1 MPRYRLFWP
10 LLAVLGGI
18 TPLGAVDAQS
28 VPNNELTLELVE
40 RVGRLEAEVRHL
52 RGQLEIQ
59 RYRIEQIQQ
68 QRALPVPAPPAS
80 PAAEGQPE
88 MVQPPASSL
97 QAPRSPTLS
106 VQPAATDSVAT
117 QPTEPASAR
126 TEQADFD
133 AALGELREGRYDEAA
148 TRFQR
153 FLAAYPNGAL
163 VGNAQYWLGESHYF
177 GQDYSAAKQAFIDL
191 GLHYPQSARL
201 PDALL
206 KLGYIY
212 GQQGDTERAR
222 EVFEKLLQ
230 VYPGTQAASLAE
242 RRLQMLP

>member
-1 MPRYRLFWP
+1 M
-10 LLAVLGGI
+10 
-18 TPLGAVDAQS
+18 PLGAVDAQP
-28 VPNNELTLELVE
+28 VPNKELTLELVE

-68 QRALPVPAPPAS
+68 QRALSVPAPPAS
-80 PAAEGQPE
+80 PAAERQPE
-88 MVQPPASSL
+88 MVQPPASSV
-97 QAPRSPTLS
+97 QTPRSPALS
-106 VQPAATDSVAT
+106 VQPAATDSVAA
-117 QPTEPASAR
+117 QPAEPASAR

-153 FLAAYPNGAL
+153 FLTAYPNGAL
-163 VGNAQYWLGESHYF
+163 VGDAQYWLGESHYF
-177 GQDYSAAKQAFIDL
+177 SQDYSAAKQAFIDL
-191 GLHYPQSARL
+191 GLYYPQSARL